1 MKGYPKYIATKR
13 DYENLLAMPEH
24 KDRALKDLATIRDAV
39 DDKAQETVSIT
50 KDEATGVETAVKKEI
65 DNPMPA
71 YKVAGFETR
80 QEVADLISAADV
92 KKEV

>member
-1 MKGYPKYIATKR
+1 MRGYPKHIATKK
-13 DYENLLAMPEH
+13 DFENLLAMPEH
-24 KDRALKDLATIRDAV
+24 RDRALKDLATIRDAT

-50 KDEATGVETAVKKEI
+50 KDEKTGLETAVKKEI

-71 YKVAGFETR
+71 YKIIGFKTR